1 MLSNIPNILTVLRLL
16 SVYPLII
23 FILEEQFFLALGI
36 FFLAGISDLLDGFLA
51 RKFSWQSRFGQIADP
66 VADKTLVVATIISL
80 GSIDLIE
87 NWFMFMVL
95 GRDLLIIVGVV
106 LANYLISDYQVA
118 PNYLGKLNT
127 TILLLLVGIILID
140 AVGFLVTDIA
150 IYWISILFIFTNTL
164 SLIVYFIDP
173 GIKILRRRK
182 VREEVYF
189 KFVYQLF
196 SF

>member
-36 FFLAGISDLLDGFLA
+36 FFLAGISDFLDGFLA

-95 GRDLLIIVGVV
+95 GRDLFIIVGVV

-173 GIKILRRRK
+173 GIKILRNIKRRIFMPGSMK
-182 VREEVYF
+182 
-189 KFVYQLF
+189 
-196 SF
+196 

>member
-23 FILEEQFFLALGI
+23 FILEEQ

-173 GIKILRRRK
+173 GIKILRNIK
-182 VREEVYF
+182 
-189 KFVYQLF
+189 
-196 SF
+196 

>member
-1 MLSNIPNILTVLRLL
+1 MFSNIPNILTVLRLF
-16 SVYPLII
+16 SVYPLVI

-36 FFLAGISDLLDGFLA
+36 FLLAGISDFLDGFLA
-51 RKFSWQSRFGQIADP
+51 RKFLWQSRFGQIADP

-127 TILLLLVGIILID
+127 TFLLLLVGIILID
-140 AVGFLVTDIA
+140 AVGFLVADIV
-150 IYWISILFIFTNTL
+150 INWTSIIFIFTNII

-173 GIKILRRRK
+173 GLKILRNIK
-182 VREEVYF
+182 
-189 KFVYQLF
+189 
-196 SF
+196 

>member
-51 RKFSWQSRFGQIADP
+51 RKFSWQSSFGQIVDP

-87 NWFMFMVL
+87 DWFMFMVL

-173 GIKILRRRK
+173 GIKILRNIKRRIFMPGSMK
-182 VREEVYF
+182 
-189 KFVYQLF
+189 
-196 SF
+196 

>member
-1 MLSNIPNILTVLRLL
+1 MFSNIPNILTVLRLF
-16 SVYPLII
+16 SVYPLVI

-36 FFLAGISDLLDGFLA
+36 FFLAGISDFLDGFLA

-127 TILLLLVGIILID
+127 TILLLLVGVILID
-140 AVGFLVTDIA
+140 AVGFIVADLV
-150 IYWISILFIFTNTL
+150 IYWTSIIFIFTNII
-164 SLIVYFIDP
+164 SLIVYFINP
-173 GIKILRRRK
+173 GIKILRNIK
-182 VREEVYF
+182 
-189 KFVYQLF
+189 
-196 SF
+196 

>member
-1 MLSNIPNILTVLRLL
+1 MFSNIPNILTVLRLF
-16 SVYPLII
+16 SVYPLVI

-36 FFLAGISDLLDGFLA
+36 FFLAGISDYLDGFLA

-140 AVGFLVTDIA
+140 AVGFLVADLV
-150 IYWISILFIFTNTL
+150 IYWTSIIFIFTNII
-164 SLIVYFIDP
+164 SLIVYFINP
-173 GIKILRRRK
+173 GIKILRNIK
-182 VREEVYF
+182 
-189 KFVYQLF
+189 
-196 SF
+196 

>member
-1 MLSNIPNILTVLRLL
+1 MFSNIPNILTVLRLL
-16 SVYPLII
+16 SVYPLVI

-36 FFLAGISDLLDGFLA
+36 FLLAGISDFLDGFLA

-127 TILLLLVGIILID
+127 AFLLLLVGIILID
-140 AVGFLVTDIA
+140 AVGFIVADIV
-150 IYWISILFIFTNTL
+150 INWTSIIC
-164 SLIVYFIDP
+164 
-173 GIKILRRRK
+173 
-182 VREEVYF
+182 
-189 KFVYQLF
+189 
-196 SF
+196 

>member
-1 MLSNIPNILTVLRLL
+1 
-16 SVYPLII
+16 
-23 FILEEQFFLALGI
+23 LALGI

-51 RKFSWQSRFGQIADP
+51 RKFSWQSKFGQIADP

-118 PNYLGKLNT
+118 PNNLGKLNT

-150 IYWISILFIFTNTL
+150 IYWTSILFIFTNTI

-173 GIKILRRRK
+173 GIKILRNIK
-182 VREEVYF
+182 
-189 KFVYQLF
+189 
-196 SF
+196 

>member
-1 MLSNIPNILTVLRLL
+1 MFSNIPNILTVLRLL
-16 SVYPLII
+16 SVYPLVI
-23 FILEEQFFLALGI
+23 FILEEQYFLALGI
-36 FFLAGISDLLDGFLA
+36 FLLAGISDFLDGFLA
-51 RKFSWQSRFGQIADP
+51 RKFLWQSRFGQIADP

-140 AVGFLVTDIA
+140 AVGFLVADLV
-150 IYWISILFIFTNTL
+150 IYWTSIIFIFTNII
-164 SLIVYFIDP
+164 SLIVYFINP
-173 GIKILRRRK
+173 GIKILRNIK
-182 VREEVYF
+182 
-189 KFVYQLF
+189 
-196 SF
+196 

>member
-173 GIKILRRRK
+173 GIKIHRAVWPRAAGKTRIGL
-182 VREEVYF
+182 
-189 KFVYQLF
+189 
-196 SF
+196 

>member
-1 MLSNIPNILTVLRLL
+1 MFSNIPNILTVARLL
-16 SVYPLII
+16 SVYPLVI

-36 FFLAGISDLLDGFLA
+36 FLLAGISDFLDGFLA
-51 RKFSWQSRFGQIADP
+51 RKFLWQSRFGQIADP

-127 TILLLLVGIILID
+127 TFLLLLVGIILID
-140 AVGFLVTDIA
+140 AVGFLVADIV
-150 IYWISILFIFTNTL
+150 INWTSIIFIFTNII
-164 SLIVYFIDP
+164 SLIVYFINP
-173 GIKILRRRK
+173 GLKILRNIK
-182 VREEVYF
+182 
-189 KFVYQLF
+189 
-196 SF
+196 

>member
-36 FFLAGISDLLDGFLA
+36 FFLAGISDFLDGFLA

-95 GRDLLIIVGVV
+95 GRDLFIIVGVV
-106 LANYLISDYQVA
+106 LANYLIDYQVA

-127 TILLLLVGIILID
+127 AILLLLVGIILID

-173 GIKILRRRK
+173 GIKILRNIK
-182 VREEVYF
+182 
-189 KFVYQLF
+189 
-196 SF
+196 

>member
-1 MLSNIPNILTVLRLL
+1 MDKLH
-16 SVYPLII
+16 
-23 FILEEQFFLALGI
+23 
-36 FFLAGISDLLDGFLA
+36 
-51 RKFSWQSRFGQIADP
+51 P

-150 IYWISILFIFTNTL
+150 ITT
-164 SLIVYFIDP
+164 
-173 GIKILRRRK
+173 G
-182 VREEVYF
+182 
-189 KFVYQLF
+189 YQ
-196 SF
+196 SFLYSQTP

>member
-1 MLSNIPNILTVLRLL
+1 M
-16 SVYPLII
+16 
-23 FILEEQFFLALGI
+23 ALGI
-36 FFLAGISDLLDGFLA
+36 FFLAGISDFLDGFLA

-140 AVGFLVTDIA
+140 AVGFLVADLV
-150 IYWISILFIFTNTL
+150 IYWTSIIFIFTNII
-164 SLIVYFIDP
+164 SLIVYFINP
-173 GIKILRRRK
+173 GIKILRNIK
-182 VREEVYF
+182 
-189 KFVYQLF
+189 
-196 SF
+196 

>member
-1 MLSNIPNILTVLRLL
+1 MFSNIPNILTVLRLL
-16 SVYPLII
+16 SVYPLVI

-36 FFLAGISDLLDGFLA
+36 FLLAGISDFLDGFLA
-51 RKFSWQSRFGQIADP
+51 RKFLWQSRFGQIADP

-127 TILLLLVGIILID
+127 AFLLLLVGIILID
-140 AVGFLVTDIA
+140 AVGFLVADIV
-150 IYWISILFIFTNTL
+150 INWISIIFIFTNIISSVSYTH
-164 SLIVYFIDP
+164 
-173 GIKILRRRK
+173 LRAH
-182 VREEVYF
+182 ET
-189 KFVYQLF
+189 
-196 SF
+196 

>member
-1 MLSNIPNILTVLRLL
+1 MFSNIPNVLTVLRLL
-16 SVYPLII
+16 SVYPLVI

-36 FFLAGISDLLDGFLA
+36 FLLAGISDFLDGFLA
-51 RKFSWQSRFGQIADP
+51 RKFLWQSRFGQIADP

-127 TILLLLVGIILID
+127 TFLLLLVGIILID
-140 AVGFLVTDIA
+140 AVGFLVADIV
-150 IYWISILFIFTNTL
+150 INWTSIIFIFTNII

-173 GIKILRRRK
+173 GLKILRNIK
-182 VREEVYF
+182 
-189 KFVYQLF
+189 
-196 SF
+196 

>member
-36 FFLAGISDLLDGFLA
+36 FFLAGISDFLDGFLA

-80 GSIDLIE
+80 RSIDLIE

-95 GRDLLIIVGVV
+95 GRDLFFIVGVV
-106 LANYLISDYQVA
+106 LAN
-118 PNYLGKLNT
+118 
-127 TILLLLVGIILID
+127 
-140 AVGFLVTDIA
+140 
-150 IYWISILFIFTNTL
+150 
-164 SLIVYFIDP
+164 
-173 GIKILRRRK
+173 
-182 VREEVYF
+182 
-189 KFVYQLF
+189 
-196 SF
+196 

>member
-1 MLSNIPNILTVLRLL
+1 MFSNIPNILTVLRLF
-16 SVYPLII
+16 SVYPLVI

-36 FFLAGISDLLDGFLA
+36 FFLAGISDFLDGFLA
-51 RKFSWQSRFGQIADP
+51 RKFTWQSRFGQIADP

-140 AVGFLVTDIA
+140 AVGFLVADLV
-150 IYWISILFIFTNTL
+150 IYWTSIIFIFTNII
-164 SLIVYFIDP
+164 SLIVYFINP
-173 GIKILRRRK
+173 GIKILRNIK
-182 VREEVYF
+182 
-189 KFVYQLF
+189 
-196 SF
+196 

>member
-36 FFLAGISDLLDGFLA
+36 FFLAGISDFLDGFLA

-95 GRDLLIIVGVV
+95 GRDLFIIVGVV

-127 TILLLLVGIILID
+127 AILLLLVGIILID
-140 AVGFLVTDIA
+140 AVGFLVTDSV

-173 GIKILRRRK
+173 GIKILRNICLLYTSPSPRD
-182 VREEVYF
+182 
-189 KFVYQLF
+189 
-196 SF
+196 

>member
-1 MLSNIPNILTVLRLL
+1 MFSNIPNILTVLRLL
-16 SVYPLII
+16 SVYPLVI

-36 FFLAGISDLLDGFLA
+36 FLLAGISDFLDGFLA
-51 RKFSWQSRFGQIADP
+51 RKFLWQSRFRQIADP

-127 TILLLLVGIILID
+127 TFLLLLVGIILID
-140 AVGFLVTDIA
+140 AVGFLVADIV
-150 IYWISILFIFTNTL
+150 INWTSIIFIFTNII

-173 GIKILRRRK
+173 GLKILRNIK
-182 VREEVYF
+182 
-189 KFVYQLF
+189 
-196 SF
+196 

>member
-1 MLSNIPNILTVLRLL
+1 MLSNIPNILTVLRLF

-36 FFLAGISDLLDGFLA
+36 FFLAGLSDLLDGFLA

-80 GSIDLIE
+80 GSIDVIE

-106 LANYLISDYQVA
+106 LANYLISDYQFA

-127 TILLLLVGIILID
+127 TILLILVGIILID

-150 IYWISILFIFTNTL
+150 IFWISMLFIFTNTL

-173 GIKILRRRK
+173 GIKILRNIK
-182 VREEVYF
+182 
-189 KFVYQLF
+189 
-196 SF
+196 

>member
-51 RKFSWQSRFGQIADP
+51 RKSRFGQIADP

-127 TILLLLVGIILID
+127 TILLLLVAIILID

-173 GIKILRRRK
+173 GIKILRNIK
-182 VREEVYF
+182 
-189 KFVYQLF
+189 
-196 SF
+196 

>member
-1 MLSNIPNILTVLRLL
+1 MFSNIPNVLTVLRLL
-16 SVYPLII
+16 SVYPLVI

-36 FFLAGISDLLDGFLA
+36 FLLAGISDFLDGFLA
-51 RKFSWQSRFGQIADP
+51 RKFLWQSRFGQIADP

-127 TILLLLVGIILID
+127 TFLLLLVGIILID
-140 AVGFLVTDIA
+140 AVGFLVADIV
-150 IYWISILFIFTNTL
+150 INWVSIIFIFTNII

-173 GIKILRRRK
+173 GLKILRNIK
-182 VREEVYF
+182 
-189 KFVYQLF
+189 
-196 SF
+196 

>member
-1 MLSNIPNILTVLRLL
+1 MLSNIPNILTVLRLF

-87 NWFMFMVL
+87 NWFMFMIL

-106 LANYLISDYQVA
+106 LANYLISDYRVA
-118 PNYLGKLNT
+118 PNFLGKLNT

-150 IYWISILFIFTNTL
+150 IYWISILFMFTNTL
-164 SLIVYFIDP
+164 SLIAYFIDP
-173 GIKILRRRK
+173 GIKILRNIK
-182 VREEVYF
+182 
-189 KFVYQLF
+189 
-196 SF
+196 

>member
-1 MLSNIPNILTVLRLL
+1 MFSNIPNILTVLRLL

-150 IYWISILFIFTNTL
+150 IYWISMLFIFTNTF
-164 SLIVYFIDP
+164 SLIVYFFDP
-173 GIKILRRRK
+173 GIKILRNIK
-182 VREEVYF
+182 
-189 KFVYQLF
+189 
-196 SF
+196 